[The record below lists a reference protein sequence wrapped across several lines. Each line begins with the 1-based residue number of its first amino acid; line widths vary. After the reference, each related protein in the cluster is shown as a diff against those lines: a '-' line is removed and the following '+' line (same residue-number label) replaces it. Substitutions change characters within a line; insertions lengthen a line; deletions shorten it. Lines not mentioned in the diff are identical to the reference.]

1 MIFAGYTGSKNPV
14 RNRLKIQFV
23 AFGFSNFIFQIQ
35 VKMDRAEALQYVTSI
50 SVMGS
55 VTEDISN
62 RADYCNDTSPEQ
74 FSKPFDNYPAPE
86 TIRHNNP
93 SHYMKQGM
101 NYDKFESKSR
111 TKTFLSTSFPFSLF
125 TIIVYIST
133 SKLVLLY
140 KQQHEK

>member
-1 MIFAGYTGSKNPV
+1 
-14 RNRLKIQFV
+14 
-23 AFGFSNFIFQIQ
+23 
-35 VKMDRAEALQYVTSI
+35 
-50 SVMGS
+50 MGS

-140 KQQHEK
+140 KQQHEKRKS